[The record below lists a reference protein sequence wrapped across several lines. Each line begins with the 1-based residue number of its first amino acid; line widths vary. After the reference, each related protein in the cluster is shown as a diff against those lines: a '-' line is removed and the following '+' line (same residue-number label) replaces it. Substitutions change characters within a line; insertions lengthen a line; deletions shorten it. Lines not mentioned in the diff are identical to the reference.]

1 VACCAAYLQ
10 ALFPPWFDVCLSLS
24 SVTPA
29 EEDGDGDVDQD
40 EDGDGDVVGDVAML
54 RLLWHHWHFQ
64 SLGGRH
70 KASTHIQ
77 NRLSVGLSFSFLALS
92 FFPSFIVGSCRPI

>member
-1 VACCAAYLQ
+1 LPV
-10 ALFPPWFDVCLSLS
+10 PVISDS
-24 SVTPA
+24 SA
-29 EEDGDGDVDQD
+29 GEDGDVDWD

-77 NRLSVGLSFSFLALS
+77 NRLSVGLSFSF
-92 FFPSFIVGSCRPI
+92 F

>member
-1 VACCAAYLQ
+1 M
-10 ALFPPWFDVCLSLS
+10 
-24 SVTPA
+24 
-29 EEDGDGDVDQD
+29 DQD
-40 EDGDGDVVGDVAML
+40 WDGDGDVVGDVAML

-77 NRLSVGLSFSFLALS
+77 NRLSVGLSFSFLALHS
-92 FFPSFIVGSCRPI
+92 FRPTSSSSSEVVALYRNIYTEIYLSISLPSLAVAVLVAVVSFC